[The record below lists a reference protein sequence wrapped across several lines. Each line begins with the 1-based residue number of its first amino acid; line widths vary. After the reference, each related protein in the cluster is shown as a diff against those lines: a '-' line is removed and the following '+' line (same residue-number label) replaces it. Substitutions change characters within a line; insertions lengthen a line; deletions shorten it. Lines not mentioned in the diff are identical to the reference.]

1 MTMEKEKEIRNV
13 ATEVRFA
20 EEEGIVEGYAMLF
33 DVQSDGLPF
42 YETIERGALDGVVE
56 RSDVFALLNHSLER
70 GVLARSNRGRGSL
83 SLEVDERGL
92 KYRFT
97 IPDTAVGKELAENLR
112 RGEIDS
118 SSFGFTVDEDKWE
131 KRDDGIW
138 SRRIIRIAELFD
150 VSPVYRAAYSA
161 TSVSLRGR
169 ERAEAELREREQR
182 AVAEYLDRI
191 EQSLNI

>member
-1 MTMEKEKEIRNV
+1 MEKEKEIRNV
-13 ATEVRFA
+13 TCEVRFA

-150 VSPVYRAAYSA
+150 VSPVYHAAYSA

>member
-1 MTMEKEKEIRNV
+1 MKKEKEIRNV
-13 ATEVRFA
+13 TCEVRFA

-70 GVLARSNRGRGSL
+70 GVLARSNKGKGSL
-83 SLEVDERGL
+83 SLTLDEKGL

-97 IPDTAVGKELAENLR
+97 IPDTAIGKELAENLR

-118 SSFGFTVDEDKWE
+118 SSFGFTVEQDKWE

-138 SRRIIRIAELFD
+138 TRRIIKIAELFD

-161 TSVSLRGR
+161 TSVSLRGM
-169 ERAEAELREREQR
+169 EAAEAELQKQEQR

>member
-1 MTMEKEKEIRNV
+1 MIDLQTYLAHPEK
-13 ATEVRFA
+13 
-20 EEEGIVEGYAMLF
+20 
-33 DVQSDGLPF
+33 
-42 YETIERGALDGVVE
+42 LD
-56 RSDVFALLNHSLER
+56 RDSLEALR

-97 IPDTAVGKELAENLR
+97 LPDTAIGRELAENLR

>member
-1 MTMEKEKEIRNV
+1 MEKEKEIRNV
-13 ATEVRFA
+13 VSEVRFA

-70 GVLARSNRGRGSL
+70 GVLARSNRGKGSL

-97 IPDTAVGKELAENLR
+97 IPDTAIGKELAENLR

>member
-13 ATEVRFA
+13 TCEVRFA

-150 VSPVYRAAYSA
+150 VSPVYHAAYSA

>member
-1 MTMEKEKEIRNV
+1 MEKEKEIRNV
-13 ATEVRFA
+13 VSEVRFA

-70 GVLARSNRGRGSL
+70 GVLARSNKGKGSL

-97 IPDTAVGKELAENLR
+97 IPDTAIGKELAENLR

-131 KRDDGIW
+131 KRDNGIW

-161 TSVSLRGR
+161 TTVSLRGR
-169 ERAEAELREREQR
+169 ERAEAELQERKQR
-182 AVAEYLDRI
+182 AVAEYLDSI

>member
-1 MTMEKEKEIRNV
+1 MTMKKEKEIRNV

-56 RSDVFALLNHSLER
+56 RSDVFALLNHSLDR
-70 GVLARSNRGRGSL
+70 GVLARSNKGKGSL

-138 SRRIIRIAELFD
+138 SRRIIRIAEMFD

>member
-1 MTMEKEKEIRNV
+1 MKKEKEIRNV
-13 ATEVRFA
+13 TCEVRFA

-42 YETIERGALDGVVE
+42 YEIIERGALDGVIE

-70 GVLARSNRGRGSL
+70 GVLARSNKGKGSL
-83 SLEVDERGL
+83 SLTLDEKGL

-97 IPDTAVGKELAENLR
+97 IPDTAIGKELAENLR

-118 SSFGFTVDEDKWE
+118 SSFGFTVEQDKWE

-138 SRRIIRIAELFD
+138 TRRIIKIAELFD

-161 TSVSLRGR
+161 TSVSLRGM
-169 ERAEAELREREQR
+169 EAAEAELREREQR

>member
-13 ATEVRFA
+13 TCEVRFA

-118 SSFGFTVDEDKWE
+118 SSFGFRVDEDKWE

-150 VSPVYRAAYSA
+150 VSPVYQAAYSA

>member
-1 MTMEKEKEIRNV
+1 MEKEKEIRNV
-13 ATEVRFA
+13 TCEVRFA

-97 IPDTAVGKELAENLR
+97 LPDTAIGKELAENLR

>member
-13 ATEVRFA
+13 VSEVRFA

-70 GVLARSNRGRGSL
+70 GVLARSNKGKGSL

-97 IPDTAVGKELAENLR
+97 IPDTAIGKELAENLR

-131 KRDDGIW
+131 KRDNGIW

-161 TSVSLRGR
+161 TTVSLRGR
-169 ERAEAELREREQR
+169 ERAEAELQEREQR
-182 AVAEYLDRI
+182 AVAEYLDSI

>member
-13 ATEVRFA
+13 ASEVRFA

-56 RSDVFALLNHSLER
+56 RSDVFALLNHSLDR

-182 AVAEYLDRI
+182 AVAEYIDRI

>member
-1 MTMEKEKEIRNV
+1 MEKEKEIRNV
-13 ATEVRFA
+13 ASEVRFA

>member
-1 MTMEKEKEIRNV
+1 MKQDKETRNV
-13 ATEVRFA
+13 QSEVRFA
-20 EEEGIVEGYAMLF
+20 QEEGIVEGYAMLF

-150 VSPVYRAAYSA
+150 VSPVYHAAYSA

>member
-1 MTMEKEKEIRNV
+1 MEKEKEIRNV
-13 ATEVRFA
+13 VSEVRFA

-70 GVLARSNRGRGSL
+70 GVLARSNKGKGSL

-97 IPDTAVGKELAENLR
+97 IPDTAIGKELAENLR

-131 KRDDGIW
+131 KRDNGIW

-161 TSVSLRGR
+161 TTVSLRGR
-169 ERAEAELREREQR
+169 ERAEAELQEREQR
-182 AVAEYLDRI
+182 AVAEYLDSI

>member
-1 MTMEKEKEIRNV
+1 MEKEKEIRNV
-13 ATEVRFA
+13 TCEVRFA

>member
-1 MTMEKEKEIRNV
+1 MTMKKEKEIRNV
-13 ATEVRFA
+13 ICEVRFA

-42 YETIERGALDGVVE
+42 YETIERGALDGVIE

-70 GVLARSNRGRGSL
+70 GVLARSNKGKGSL
-83 SLEVDERGL
+83 SLTLDEKGL

-97 IPDTAVGKELAENLR
+97 IPDTAIGKELAENLR

-118 SSFGFTVDEDKWE
+118 SSFGFTVEQDRWE

-138 SRRIIRIAELFD
+138 TRRIIKIAELFD

-161 TSVSLRGR
+161 TSVSLRGM
-169 ERAEAELREREQR
+169 EAAEAELQKQEQR

>member
-1 MTMEKEKEIRNV
+1 MEKEKEIRNV
-13 ATEVRFA
+13 ASEVRFA

-150 VSPVYRAAYSA
+150 VSPVYHAAYSA

>member
-1 MTMEKEKEIRNV
+1 MKQDKETRNV
-13 ATEVRFA
+13 QSEVRFA
-20 EEEGIVEGYAMLF
+20 EEEGAVEGYALLF

-42 YETIERGALDGVVE
+42 YETIERGALDGVIE

-169 ERAEAELREREQR
+169 ERAEAELREQEQR
-182 AVAEYLDRI
+182 AMAEYLDGI
-191 EQSLNI
+191 ERSLNI

>member
-1 MTMEKEKEIRNV
+1 MEKEKEIRNV
-13 ATEVRFA
+13 ASEVRFA
-20 EEEGIVEGYAMLF
+20 EEEGVVEGYAMLF
-33 DVQSDGLPF
+33 DVRSDGLPF

-70 GVLARSNRGRGSL
+70 GVLARSNKGKGSL

-97 IPDTAVGKELAENLR
+97 IPDTAIGKELAENLR

-118 SSFGFTVDEDKWE
+118 SSFGFIVDEDKWE

-161 TSVSLRGR
+161 TTVSLRGR
-169 ERAEAELREREQR
+169 ERAEAELRERER
-182 AVAEYLDRI
+182 HAVAEYLDSI

>member
-1 MTMEKEKEIRNV
+1 MTMKKEKEIRNV
-13 ATEVRFA
+13 ASEVRFSA
-20 EEEGIVEGYAMLF
+20 EEGIVEGYAMLF

-97 IPDTAVGKELAENLR
+97 IPDTAIGRELAENLR

>member
-1 MTMEKEKEIRNV
+1 MEKEKEIRNV
-13 ATEVRFA
+13 TCEVRFA

-42 YETIERGALDGVVE
+42 CETIERGALDGIVE

-97 IPDTAVGKELAENLR
+97 LPDTAIGRELAENLR

-118 SSFGFTVDEDKWE
+118 SSFCFTVDEDKWE

-169 ERAEAELREREQR
+169 ERAVAELREREQR

>member
-1 MTMEKEKEIRNV
+1 MKKEKEIRNV
-13 ATEVRFA
+13 TCEVRFA

-70 GVLARSNRGRGSL
+70 GVLARSNKGKGSL
-83 SLEVDERGL
+83 SLTLDEKGL

-97 IPDTAVGKELAENLR
+97 IPDTAIGKELAENLR

-118 SSFGFTVDEDKWE
+118 SSFGFTVEQDKWE

-138 SRRIIRIAELFD
+138 TRRIIKIAELFD

-161 TSVSLRGR
+161 TSVSLRGM
-169 ERAEAELREREQR
+169 EAAEAELREREQR
-182 AVAEYLDRI
+182 AVAEYIDRI

>member
-13 ATEVRFA
+13 ATEVRFSA
-20 EEEGIVEGYAMLF
+20 EEGIVEGYAMLF
-33 DVQSDGLPF
+33 
-42 YETIERGALDGVVE
+42 
-56 RSDVFALLNHSLER
+56 
-70 GVLARSNRGRGSL
+70 
-83 SLEVDERGL
+83 
-92 KYRFT
+92 
-97 IPDTAVGKELAENLR
+97 
-112 RGEIDS
+112 DS

-182 AVAEYLDRI
+182 AVAEYIDRI

>member
-1 MTMEKEKEIRNV
+1 MEKEKEIRNV
-13 ATEVRFA
+13 TCEVRFA

-56 RSDVFALLNHSLER
+56 RSDVFALLNHSLDR

-150 VSPVYRAAYSA
+150 VSPVYHAAYSA